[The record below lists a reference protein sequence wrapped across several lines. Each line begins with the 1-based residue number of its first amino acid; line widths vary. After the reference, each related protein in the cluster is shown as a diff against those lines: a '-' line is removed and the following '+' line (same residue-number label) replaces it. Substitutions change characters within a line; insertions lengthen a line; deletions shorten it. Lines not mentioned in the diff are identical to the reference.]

1 MEDIITQEAAVFKD
15 EISKI
20 SHSGTA
26 PVPVPKLFLEMVNCV
41 LWRIVTGRPVDGG
54 VRKVLTANVRE
65 SFKMAEG
72 KPLQV
77 LQVVMLNVEN

>member
-1 MEDIITQEAAVFKD
+1 MEDIILQEAAIFKD
-15 EISKI
+15 QIAQI
-20 SHSGTA
+20 SHSGV

-41 LWRIVTGRPVDGG
+41 LWRIVTGRPVDVG

-77 LQVVMLNVEN
+77 LQVL

>member
-1 MEDIITQEAAVFKD
+1 MEDIIMQEAAVFKD
-15 EISKI
+15 EISKM
-20 SHSGTA
+20 SHSGT

-77 LQVVMLNVEN
+77 LQVF